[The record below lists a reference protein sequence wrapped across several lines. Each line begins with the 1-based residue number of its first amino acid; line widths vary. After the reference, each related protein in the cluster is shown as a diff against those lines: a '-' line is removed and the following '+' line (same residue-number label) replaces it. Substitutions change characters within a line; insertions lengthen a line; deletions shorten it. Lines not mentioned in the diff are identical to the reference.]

1 MSAAQMVLTEL
12 PEFPHVPELP
22 SRGPWFDMVGRG
34 CAALLDLSVTHA
46 AGRWSFVRSGR
57 SIGTDLRKARS
68 GLMEDTER
76 FAEMVNRRQE
86 LEAHEGQDSLTAVKV
101 QICGPIT
108 LAASVEL
115 PNGQVSLSD
124 VHARADIAA
133 SLAEGL
139 RHYVAEVGSLFSD
152 APQLVVQVDE
162 PAITAAL
169 QGTLPTVSGLGRHP
183 ALAADEVEAH
193 LVQLVAP
200 VAAATHEVVM
210 HCCAKD
216 PPVRILGASGARA
229 LSLDLTMLPPSSE
242 SADQLCE
249 WLQEGNHLFA
259 GVSVSDPGAS
269 VAGMSQLMGEEWLA
283 DQGSKQLTLTPPCG
297 LANVTFDQAQ
307 EQYQGLRRMQRDLG
321 SGELS

>member
-34 CAALLDLSVTHA
+34 CAVLLDLPVTHA

-86 LEAHEGQDSLTAVKV
+86 LEAHEGQDSLAAVKV
-101 QICGPIT
+101 AGLRPGHTCCQCGV
-108 LAASVEL
+108 A
-115 PNGQVSLSD
+115 QW
-124 VHARADIAA
+124 A
-133 SLAEGL
+133 SLALG
-139 RHYVAEVGSLFSD
+139 RSCSRGHCGIAGRGSSAYVAEVGGLFSD

-200 VAAATHEVVM
+200 VAAATHEVVL

-229 LSLDLTMLPPSSE
+229 LSLDLTMLLALVGIGRSALRVAAGGKPSVR
-242 SADQLCE
+242 
-249 WLQEGNHLFA
+249 WGF
-259 GVSVSDPGAS
+259 GVRPG
-269 VAGMSQLMGEEWLA
+269 
-283 DQGSKQLTLTPPCG
+283 
-297 LANVTFDQAQ
+297 
-307 EQYQGLRRMQRDLG
+307 R
-321 SGELS
+321 